1 MRKEQMSKSI
11 QVFSLLFL
19 LLCSYKCYTQV
30 VYPDFGMWNTITV
43 EKKINKKFS
52 VSIDQELRLK
62 ENLSRINLFYT
73 NLGFSYKLSKKI
85 KAAFIYRNTQKNAD
99 ARGYD
104 MKHRIMIDFFYKE
117 KLYKKLFFVFR
128 QRFQFENENIFSSRD
143 GKYIESFLRSK
154 FDLSYSLTKKIRASI
169 SEELRFQLHDPRN
182 DEADYGLRRFR
193 HNLGIDYDISSKS
206 TIGAYYLIQN
216 EITTYKP
223 NELYIFGLQYSFQ
236 L

>member
-1 MRKEQMSKSI
+1 MSKTI
-11 QVFSLLFL
+11 RVFSVLSL
-19 LLCSYKCYTQV
+19 LLWNLNGFSQV
-30 VYPDFGMWNTITV
+30 VYPDFGMWNTISI
-43 EKKINKKFS
+43 EKKLNKKIS
-52 VSIDQELRLK
+52 VSIDEEFRLK

-73 NLGFSYKLSKKI
+73 NLGVNYKFSKKL
-85 KAAFIYRNTQKNAD
+85 KAALIYRNTQKNAD

-104 MKHRIMIDFFYKE
+104 IKHRIMIDIIYKE
-117 KLYKKLFFVFR
+117 KLSKKFNLTFR
-128 QRFQFENENIFSSRD
+128 QRFQFENENIFSSND

-154 FDLSYSLTKKIRASI
+154 FDLSYNITKKIKTSL

-182 DEADYGLRRFR
+182 DETDYGLRRFR
-193 HNLGIDYDISSKS
+193 HCLGIDYDISSKS
-206 TIGAYYLIQN
+206 TMGAYYLIQN